1 MNTAL
6 LTYHNAQLTPEARW
20 FLMRWDTIIGLDQSI
35 ECSPQALFNRLG
47 LTYGQGLRAWQVLT
61 GKPSKKQRKQS
72 AQRKKQEQ
80 FVDIEHLSS
89 TGPGRP
95 TSRYRLTTKL
105 VKELAAIPPPSNN
118 HHAEEIT
125 TLAKTTRVSTT
136 DKEVDLIDSGRLRR
150 TGLTLPNRW
159 LLMVLLAHTDSPG
172 IVTRLSLPTMQRLT
186 GMSRSRITSQLKKLG
201 DLGLIAHKQPGRY
214 ACKANAR
221 KTSIYLLDLAHP
233 LMGND
238 DKEPV
243 FIYPLPSKPD
253 DKITQLIDGII
264 DAVMTAGICSLQIKT
279 LFKKF
284 NAIETTERDAL
295 NNSKKGSTP
304 EGDPYHMA
312 KFYQAEIDKIK
323 NVKRYAEVLLLPIT
337 RYLTDGFEVLVQTY
351 DATDADWLLTSVH
364 ADAMW
369 MLSTAWTELKEGQ
382 LEPDEPNPEIM
393 EGITRRIGP
402 ISEEV
407 AQVDVDK
414 EADGDTEASPNQAHK
429 NEQSLSDTEATAANK
444 KTPYPS
450 LAILFYALSHHLAKQ
465 LQGAFELHGDIDFEA
480 MNYML
485 VPRPDEQRPLLYQ
498 LYGYGLKAEDIRSGK
513 EVVTFNYST
522 SEDLKTYWRAHL
534 QDCQKTLSGGTDKPN
549 T

>member
-1 MNTAL
+1 MNTVL
-6 LTYHNAQLTPEARW
+6 LNYRNAQLTPEARW
-20 FLMRWDTIIGLDQSI
+20 FLMQWGTIIGLDQSI
-35 ECSPQALFNRLG
+35 ECPPQALFNRLD

-61 GKPSKKQRKQS
+61 GKPSKKERKES
-72 AQRKKQEQ
+72 EQRKKQEQ
-80 FVDIEHLSS
+80 FVEIEHLSN

-105 VKELAAIPPPSNN
+105 VKALAAIPPPSNN
-118 HHAEEIT
+118 HHAEEIAI
-125 TLAKTTRVSTT
+125 LAKTTRVSTT
-136 DKEVDLIDSGRLRR
+136 DKEVDLIESGRLRR

-172 IVTRLSLPTMQRLT
+172 IVTRLSLPAMQRLT
-186 GMSRSRITSQLKKLG
+186 GMSRSRITSQLKKLS
-201 DLGLIAHKQPGRY
+201 DLGLIAHHQPGRY
-214 ACKANAR
+214 ACTASAR

-264 DAVMTAGICSLQIKT
+264 DAVMTAGVCSLQIKT
-279 LFKKF
+279 LLKEHY
-284 NAIETTERDAL
+284 ALEATECDGPNRQ
-295 NNSKKGSTP
+295 KKGPTP
-304 EGDPYHMA
+304 EGEPYYLA
-312 KFYQAEIDKIK
+312 KIYQAKIDKIE

-382 LEPDEPNPEIM
+382 MEPDEPNPEIM

-402 ISEEV
+402 VSEEV
-407 AQVDVDK
+407 AKVDVDK

-429 NEQSLSDTEATAANK
+429 EEQPLSDTEATAAHK
-444 KTPYPS
+444 KTSYPS

-485 VPRPDEQRPLLYQ
+485 VPRPDEQHPLVYQ

-513 EVVTFNYST
+513 EGVTFTYST

-534 QDCQKTLSGGTDKPN
+534 QDCQKTRSGGTDKPN